1 MTLPLIKP
9 LGCWPGSSTHLPK
22 SRHRLQGMELQAGA
36 GVQGRDA
43 GGIASFANDSEGGQ
57 VLAGPTS
64 EAAPPCQH
72 SWSEVPGS
80 LALKAKLGHNAV
92 LLRVPSATE
101 TPVLSPHI
109 LPGVPSTAQLMQLHS
124 LPAPCLV
131 LVWAMLQLCHGQLQS
146 RGPHELST
154 P

>member
-109 LPGVPSTAQLMQLHS
+109 LPGVPPRHSSCSCTACQH
-124 LPAPCLV
+124 PASC
-131 LVWAMLQLCHGQLQS
+131 WCGRCSSSATGNS
-146 RGPHELST
+146 RAVGHT
-154 P
+154 N

>member
-1 MTLPLIKP
+1 
-9 LGCWPGSSTHLPK
+9 
-22 SRHRLQGMELQAGA
+22 MELQAGA

-43 GGIASFANDSEGGQ
+43 GGIASFANASEGGQ

-80 LALKAKLGHNAV
+80 LALRAKSEHNTV
-92 LLRVPSATE
+92 LPGVPWATE

-109 LPGVPSTAQLMQLHS
+109 LPGVPSTAQLVQLHS

-131 LVWAMLQLCHGQLQS
+131 LARAMLQLCHGQLQS
-146 RGPHELST
+146 RGPHQFST